1 MGAKTYRELVVFQRA
16 AKLRRR
22 VLALL
27 ATPRARADFKFRDQ
41 LRDAVRSPPRN
52 IAEGFGRYNPAEF
65 VQFLDI
71 PIASLDETD
80 NHLRDGAEDK
90 IFEPLPA
97 AEAIRLCA
105 QCRSMSVRL
114 RAYLMREAARHPRK
128 ARRRQRGK

>member
-1 MGAKTYRELVVFQRA
+1 MGGG
-16 AKLRRR
+16 
-22 VLALL
+22 
-27 ATPRARADFKFRDQ
+27 ATGTKR
-41 LRDAVRSPPRN
+41 RSPRGRN
-52 IAEGFGRYNPAEF
+52 QNGLTHKNPDTPIAEGFGRYNPAEF

-71 PIASLDETD
+71 AIASLDETD

-90 IFEPLPA
+90 IFEPVPA